1 MSFQLAGTII
11 DIFDE
16 NQVTDKFK
24 KREFVVETSD
34 NGFTEQIKFQL
45 VQDKTNL
52 IEGFQTG
59 QPVKVHFNIKGNKW
73 KDNYFVNLQ
82 VWRIEAAVQGSSG
95 GGSSTGDSP
104 SEPPSGDIP
113 PMPDSEDD
121 LPF

>member
-1 MSFQLAGTII
+1 MSFELAGTII

-34 NGFTEQIKFQL
+34 KGFTEQIKFQL

-52 IEGFQTG
+52 IEGFQVG

-82 VWRIEAAVQGSSG
+82 VWRIEGAVQGK
-95 GGSSTGDSP
+95 
-104 SEPPSGDIP
+104 SENTQTENTQSQSIEDMP

>member
-1 MSFQLAGTII
+1 MSFELAGTII

-24 KREFVVETSD
+24 KREFVVETND

-95 GGSSTGDSP
+95 GSQSSAA
-104 SEPPSGDIP
+104 PPSQPADDIP